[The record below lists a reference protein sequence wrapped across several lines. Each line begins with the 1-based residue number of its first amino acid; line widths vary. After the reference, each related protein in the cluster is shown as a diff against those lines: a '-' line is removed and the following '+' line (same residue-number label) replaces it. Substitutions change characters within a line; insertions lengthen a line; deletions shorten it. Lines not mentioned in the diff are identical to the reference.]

1 MTIFDQEILLR
12 YNTEM
17 SSETSSLLVDQATL
31 TEARTGWTGTEVETG
46 AASTA
51 GSPSPGQHTPDTDT
65 LVTRTPGLHDIV
77 TTEDIEQ
84 DNHILGLTKINHYSP
99 RVTLS
104 WSQ

>member
-1 MTIFDQEILLR
+1 
-12 YNTEM
+12 M
-17 SSETSSLLVDQATL
+17 SSETSSLLVDQATP
-31 TEARTGWTGTEVETG
+31 TEARTGWTETEVETG

-51 GSPSPGQHTPDTDT
+51 GSPSPGQLTPDTDT
-65 LVTRTPGLHDIV
+65 LVTRTPGLHDTV